1 MKLKLREICGVQMGY
16 SFRSRLERSVS
27 TNCINVI
34 QMKDISES
42 GRLIKE
48 DLFCVELKDLKPQY
62 LINKGDVI
70 FKSRGNLNTAALVS
84 EDLGETIAA
93 SPLMVLK
100 VKGKNILPDYLAWCI
115 NQPASQKQ
123 LESKA
128 GGTSVR
134 MINIADLGDL
144 VVDVPSLDCQKK
156 IIAFAELMKKEEA
169 ILKELSNKRKKLYD
183 AVLIKSATIKERK

>member
-1 MKLKLREICGVQMGY
+1 MKLKLREICRVQMGY

-27 TNCINVI
+27 SNCISVI

-42 GRLIKE
+42 GRLIKD
-48 DLFCVELKDLKPQY
+48 DLFCVELKDLKLQY
-62 LINKGDVI
+62 LINKGDVV
-70 FKSRGNLNTAALVS
+70 FKSRGNLNTAALVL

-100 VKGKNILPDYLAWCI
+100 VKDKNVLPDYLAWCI
-115 NQPASQKQ
+115 NQSVAQKQ

-144 VVDVPSLDCQKK
+144 VIDVPSLDCQKK

-183 AVLIKSATIKERK
+183 AVLMKSATIKESK